1 MNHLAADAWHAL
13 DSETQRAETR
23 ALSERFL
30 AYLEWLAEWC
40 DSSDRPGY
48 HAELIEAVRR
58 ERAEV
63 ARLRALVKDAERV
76 DGYCPWCGC
85 HPNYSGVDIDHADDC
100 PAFTPEGVVK

>member
-30 AYLEWLAEWC
+30 AYLEWSAEWC

-58 ERAEV
+58 ERAEHHV
-63 ARLRALVKDAERV
+63 RAQVVRAARLRLPRIYA
-76 DGYCPWCGC
+76 
-85 HPNYSGVDIDHADDC
+85 
-100 PAFTPEGVVK
+100 

>member
-30 AYLEWLAEWC
+30 AYLEWSAEWC

-63 ARLRALVKDAERV
+63 ARLRTNWR
-76 DGYCPWCGC
+76 P
-85 HPNYSGVDIDHADDC
+85 
-100 PAFTPEGVVK
+100 

>member
-1 MNHLAADAWHAL
+1 MNHPAAAAWHAL

-58 ERAEV
+58 ERADN
-63 ARLRALVKDAERV
+63 ARLRALAKAAEWKDA
-76 DGYCPWCGC
+76 GACPWCW
-85 HPNYSGVDIDHADDC
+85 ADRDARHGEHGDSC
-100 PAFTPEGVVK
+100 PAFTPEGEVR